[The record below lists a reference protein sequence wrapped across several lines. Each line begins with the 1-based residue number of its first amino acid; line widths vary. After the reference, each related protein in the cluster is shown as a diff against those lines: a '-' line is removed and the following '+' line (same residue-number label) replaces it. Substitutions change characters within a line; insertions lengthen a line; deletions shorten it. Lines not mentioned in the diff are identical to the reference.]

1 MFSPTYVSALVALL
15 SQVLPMIGLE
25 IGTDELT
32 NFITTAATIGAALVI
47 LIRRFW
53 KGDITVFGAHR

>member
-15 SQVLPMIGLE
+15 SQVLPWIGLE
-25 IGTDELT
+25 IGTEELT
-32 NFITTAATIGAALVI
+32 TTITTIATVVAALVI

-53 KGDITVFGAHR
+53 KGDVTVFGAHR

>member
-25 IGTDELT
+25 IGKS
-32 NFITTAATIGAALVI
+32 V
-47 LIRRFW
+47 
-53 KGDITVFGAHR
+53 V